1 MKVPHPLPYQG
12 SKRGL
17 ATVILSYMPKN
28 TPRLIEPFAGSAALS
43 LAALSAHKVGQ
54 VVIADNDQALMGVW
68 QAILDAPQSL
78 AESYSA
84 LWHIQLGQ
92 ERSFYEKVRADFNR
106 QHQPEQLLYL
116 LARCV
121 KAAVRYNGQGEF
133 NQSADHR
140 RKGTHPNTMQK
151 RLLEAHTLLKN
162 RTTLLCADYR
172 ETFQLATTQDV
183 VYLDPP
189 YQGVSQKRDRRYR
202 NALDQEAF
210 FTALAVLNQRQ
221 IAYMLSYDGHT
232 GGKMYGSL
240 LPQMLDLVRFELCA
254 GRSSQATLN
263 GKQAL
268 TYESLYLSPALQ
280 LRLQHTPFQLDLFA
294 A

>member
-17 ATVILSYMPKN
+17 ATVILRYMPKN

-43 LAALSAHKVGQ
+43 LAALSAHKVGH

-68 QAILDAPQSL
+68 QAILDTPQRL
-78 AESYSA
+78 AENYSA
-84 LWHIQLGQ
+84 LWHTQLGQ
-92 ERSFYEKVRADFNR
+92 ERSFYERVRADFNR

-172 ETFQLATTQDV
+172 ETLQLATTQDV

-210 FTALAVLNQRQ
+210 FTALAALNQRQ

-240 LPQMLDLVRFELCA
+240 LPQTLDLVRFELCA